1 MATVADSVVKSAVVA
16 GLGIGSCLA
25 LRLEP
30 SDCCNDTVT
39 VTWYL
44 YCKCCILLL
53 SATMVYGLQSGREDS
68 L

>member
-39 VTWYL
+39 VT
-44 YCKCCILLL
+44 
-53 SATMVYGLQSGREDS
+53 
-68 L
+68 